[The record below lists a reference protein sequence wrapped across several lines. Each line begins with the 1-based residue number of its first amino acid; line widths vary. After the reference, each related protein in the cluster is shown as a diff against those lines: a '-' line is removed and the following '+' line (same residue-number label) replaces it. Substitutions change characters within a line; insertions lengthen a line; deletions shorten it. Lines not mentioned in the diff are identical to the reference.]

1 VFWQL
6 WKGNVHYEPDRGQFT
21 TWLFAITRSRSLD
34 RLRALGRR
42 PDAAA
47 AADAMA
53 SIETASPAGAGVDE
67 PERNIARAE
76 RARTVR
82 AALRSL
88 PSEQQSAVELCFF
101 GGLTHEEAAE
111 ELQQPLGTVK
121 TRIRLGIDKLR
132 VSLRQALEGES

>member
-1 VFWQL
+1 
-6 WKGNVHYEPDRGQFT
+6 VHYEPDRGQFT
-21 TWLFAITRSRSLD
+21 TWLFAITRSRSHD

-47 AADAMA
+47 AADTMA
-53 SIETASPAGAGVDE
+53 SIETASADGE

>member
-1 VFWQL
+1 
-6 WKGNVHYEPDRGQFT
+6 
-21 TWLFAITRSRSLD
+21 
-34 RLRALGRR
+34 
-42 PDAAA
+42 
-47 AADAMA
+47 
-53 SIETASPAGAGVDE
+53 
-67 PERNIARAE
+67 
-76 RARTVR
+76 
-82 AALRSL
+82 LRSL